1 MFAAMTTTLRQAV
14 SHAQQQARQLNQ
26 EFVGTEHLVLG
37 VLQTDGCE
45 AVRALLR
52 QNLDPQRLHR
62 ALLAQLR
69 RGKEPPVISG
79 DLPFSAKAQGIFN
92 NAIVTAQSM
101 RQSAIST
108 RLLLLA
114 LLEES
119 DTLVAQVLRGS
130 GADGDSL
137 STQLAAKP
145 EESEA

>member
-92 NAIVTAQSM
+92 SRCGNRPFPRGCCCWPCWRNRIRWWPKCCAAAAPMATPY
-101 RQSAIST
+101 
-108 RLLLLA
+108 RLN
-114 LLEES
+114 
-119 DTLVAQVLRGS
+119 
-130 GADGDSL
+130 
-137 STQLAAKP
+137 
-145 EESEA
+145 